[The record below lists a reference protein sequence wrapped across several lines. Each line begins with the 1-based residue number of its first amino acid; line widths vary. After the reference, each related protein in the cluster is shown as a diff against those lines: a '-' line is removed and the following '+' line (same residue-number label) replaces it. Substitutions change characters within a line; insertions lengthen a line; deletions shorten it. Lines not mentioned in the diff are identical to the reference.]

1 MKLKLIFAIILA
13 VPTLTTCQKAREKR
27 WCKNPIKIP
36 QRVVDYFYFKEGT
49 YWVYENETT
58 HELDSQWVC
67 YSKFDT
73 ISPDDNLNKQCNC
86 TGKHCY
92 QKIDMSISSKKNNGC
107 KSEKAYLNYLINF
120 DANQVS
126 KFTKDFYVFNMMFSG
141 ANRTTG
147 FSYKFDNNDNWL
159 GLSTI
164 KDSINFNINNLIF
177 TEGIYQIDLSKLPT
191 GQIYANDIYQEC
203 LLARNIGYIRFK
215 ALDNNYWSLIRK
227 KIVK

>member
-1 MKLKLIFAIILA
+1 MKLKLIFVIILGIS
-13 VPTLTTCQKAREKR
+13 TLTTCQKAREKR

-49 YWVYENETT
+49 YWIYENETT
-58 HELDSQWVC
+58 HEVDSQWV
-67 YSKFDT
+67 YKSHFNT
-73 ISPDDNLNKQCNC
+73 ISPDDLQQEQCNC
-86 TGKHCY
+86 TGKLCY
-92 QKIDMSISSKKNNGC
+92 ESIGVKIGSTIQKAASGNGY
-107 KSEKAYLNYLINF
+107 YLEYLINF

-126 KFTKDFYVFNMMFSG
+126 KFTKDFYVYKMKFTG
-141 ANRTTG
+141 VNRTTG

-203 LLARNIGYIRFK
+203 LLARNIGYIRFR
-215 ALDNNYWSLIRK
+215 DVNNNYWSLIRK
-227 KIVK
+227 NIVK